1 MTRDLQEQKLL
12 YLQELKRRQN
22 LPLNKYTPDD
32 TPDRPQLDF
41 HKSDAFIRCALGG
54 NRSGKSVVNAFE
66 VSCCALGKPVYND
79 WHAPRKH
86 GRQIYVLSAEYR
98 TLYQGIYRHLDPN
111 QDGMQ
116 FLPKEKIKRY
126 GANIPGATVPL
137 PAYLEVYHGDPPV
150 RNGQIVPKTEWPY
163 STIHFISAEGGE
175 AARRKI
181 QAAALD
187 LLAIDEEIT
196 GDIWHEG
203 LVRLLDKGGRA
214 IISATLIRSDEW
226 LLDLEDRFEQGDKDV
241 FIVRLNTASNKH
253 LDESTKSAV
262 FKHLSQEEQD
272 VRVKGLSRR
281 KYGLVYPQFNNELH
295 VIDPV
300 DLPDRLERVS
310 ALDPGLKVFA
320 GLWAAVDEDST
331 IYIYDELYEKNS
343 HLNSVAKL
351 IANKEG
357 YQLDEIGSSHYKRIP
372 QPEIKQHDILHLI
385 DPAETRRLLN
395 GDMGIAA
402 QLTTMY
408 NTPVVP
414 ADNEILSGVEAVRRV
429 LEINPKTGKP
439 YLQVFSY
446 CTNLIWEIRKYK
458 LKQDKSKSNINSPK
472 IDPVKRDDHACDCL
486 RYLVSYILRHDF
498 RTIPEQQKRITSFRD
513 KIKKQLNRPVADPV
527 LGEYV

>member
-1 MTRDLQEQKLL
+1 MR
-12 YLQELKRRQN
+12 
-22 LPLNKYTPDD
+22 
-32 TPDRPQLDF
+32 
-41 HKSDAFIRCALGG
+41 
-54 NRSGKSVVNAFE
+54 
-66 VSCCALGKPVYND
+66 
-79 WHAPRKH
+79 
-86 GRQIYVLSAEYR
+86 
-98 TLYQGIYRHLDPN
+98 
-111 QDGMQ
+111 

-175 AARRKI
+175 SARRKI

-214 IISATLIRSDEW
+214 IISATLIRSDDW
-226 LLDLEDRFEQGDKDV
+226 LLELEDRFDHGDKDV

-253 LDESTKSAV
+253 LNQDTKDAV
-262 FKHLSQEEQD
+262 FKHLSEEEKD

-281 KYGLVYPQFNNELH
+281 RYGLVYPQFSNDLH
-295 VIDPV
+295 VIKPLE
-300 DLPDRLERVS
+300 LPDRLEKIS

-320 GLWAAVDEDST
+320 GLWAAVDEDGT
-331 IYIYDELYEKNS
+331 IYIYDELYEKDT
-343 HLNSVAKL
+343 HLNQVAHL
-351 IANKEG
+351 IAEKEG
-357 YQLDEIGSSHYKRIP
+357 YDLIELGSSHYKRSAKTDTP
-372 QPEIKQHDILHLI
+372 QDNILHLI

-408 NTPVVP
+408 DTPVVP
-414 ADNEILSGVEAVRRV
+414 ADNEIMSGVEAVRRV

-486 RYLVSYILRHDF
+486 RYLVSHILRHDI
-498 RTIPEQQKRITSFRD
+498 RTVPQQQKKLISFRD
-513 KIKKQLNRPVADPV
+513 KIRKQINKPKSDPV
-527 LGEYV
+527 LGEFV